1 MLFVV
6 KNRRLWKGKVI
17 NVKKALLLEWES
29 YGNQYMKTELR
40 SMGYEIVSFLFSNHK
55 EDTRK
60 SEELAMKIASKIL
73 ETAPAFVFSFN
84 YFPVAAIAC
93 KACRIPYLSWTY
105 DSPFIQIYSK
115 TIEYET
121 NYAFVFDRS
130 EYERLYRF
138 APERVYYLPMAAP
151 VDLYDQMEPDT
162 GRQKKYAADIAMVGS
177 MYTEPKHRIFK
188 AIDRADDY
196 TKGYLTALIQAQKGL
211 YGCSILEG
219 ALTEDIMTRIRKVCP
234 IVSNGDGFETAEWA
248 FASYYLA
255 RKVTALE
262 RREALEALS
271 EKYDVALYTPEAT
284 PALPKVRNLGTV
296 DYYKEAPYAMK
307 VAKINLNI
315 TLRSIVSGIPLR
327 AMDIM
332 GCGGFL
338 LTNYQEDFL
347 EYFVPGKDYVYYEDL
362 TDLVEKAGYYLAH
375 EEERT
380 AIAGSGYQKVKEQ
393 HTYHNRVR
401 QMLTIAG
408 LLQQ

>member
-1 MLFVV
+1 M
-6 KNRRLWKGKVI
+6 VI
-17 NVKKALLLEWES
+17 GVKKVLLLEWES

-40 SMGYEIVSFLFSNHK
+40 SLGYEIVSFMFSNYK

-121 NYAFVFDRS
+121 NYAFVFDRA
-130 EYERLYRF
+130 EYERLSRF

-151 VDLYDQMEPDT
+151 VDLYGQMDPDA
-162 GRQKKYAADIAMVGS
+162 GRRRKYAADIAMVGS

-188 AIDRADDY
+188 AIDQADDY
-196 TKGYLTALIQAQKGL
+196 TKGYLEALIQAQKGL
-211 YGCSILEG
+211 YGCSILEE
-219 ALTEDIMTRIRKVCP
+219 ALTEDIMARIRKVCP
-234 IVSNGDGFETAEWA
+234 IVAGGDGFETAEWS

-255 RKVTALE
+255 RRVTALE

-284 PALPKVRNLGTV
+284 PALSKVRNLGTV

-307 VAKINLNI
+307 AAKINLNI

-362 TDLVEKAGYYLAH
+362 TDLVEKAGYYLTH
-375 EEERT
+375 EEERME
-380 AIAGSGYQKVKEQ
+380 IAESGYQKVKEQ
-393 HTYHNRVR
+393 HTYHKRVR

-408 LLQQ
+408 LLPQ

>member
-1 MLFVV
+1 M
-6 KNRRLWKGKVI
+6 
-17 NVKKALLLEWES
+17 KKAMLLEWES
-29 YGNQYMKTELR
+29 YGNQYIKAELR
-40 SMGYEIVSFLFSNHK
+40 AMGYEIVSFPFSNHK
-55 EDTRK
+55 EDTRR

-73 ETAPAFVFSFN
+73 ETAVDFVFSFN

-105 DSPFIQIYSK
+105 DSPFIQIYSR

-121 NYAFVFDRS
+121 NYAFIFDRS
-130 EYERLYRF
+130 EYEKLYRL
-138 APERVYYLPMAAP
+138 APDRVYYLPMAAP
-151 VDLYDQMEPDT
+151 AELYDKMTPDA
-162 GRQKKYAADIAMVGS
+162 GRRKKYAADIAMVGS
-177 MYTEPKHRIFK
+177 MYTEPKHRVFK
-188 AIDRADDY
+188 AIERADDY
-196 TKGYLTALIQAQKGL
+196 TKGYLTALMQAQKGL

-219 ALTEDIMTRIRKVCP
+219 ALTEDIMARIRKVCP

-262 RREALEALS
+262 RREALSALS

-284 PALPKVRNLGTV
+284 PKLPKVRNLGTV

-307 VAKINLNI
+307 TAKINLNI

-338 LTNYQEDFL
+338 LTNYQADFL
-347 EYFVPGKDYVYYEDL
+347 EFFVPGEDYVYYEDL
-362 TDLVEKAGYYLAH
+362 TDLVEKAGFYLAH

-380 AIAGSGYQKVKEQ
+380 AIAGNGCRKVKEQ
-393 HTYHNRVR
+393 HTYHKRVQ
-401 QMLTIAG
+401 QMLSVAG
-408 LLQQ
+408 ID

>member
-1 MLFVV
+1 MDNQKIMPGAADSTV
-6 KNRRLWKGKVI
+6 GK
-17 NVKKALLLEWES
+17 AMLLEWES
-29 YGNQYMKTELR
+29 YGNQYIKTELR
-40 SMGYEIVSFLFSNHK
+40 SIGYEIVSFPFSNYK
-55 EDTRK
+55 QDTRK

-73 ETAPAFVFSFN
+73 EVSPDFVFSFN

-93 KACRIPYLSWTY
+93 KACKRPYLSWTY
-105 DSPFIQIYSK
+105 DSPFIQIYSR

-121 NYAFVFDRS
+121 NYAFVFDRA
-130 EYERLYRF
+130 EYERLRRF

-151 VDLYDQMEPDT
+151 VELYDRMEPGT
-162 GRQKKYAADIAMVGS
+162 GRRQKYAADIAMVGS

-188 AIDRADDY
+188 AIDRVDDY
-196 TKGYLTALIQAQKGL
+196 TKGYLEGLIQAQKGL

-255 RKVTALE
+255 RRVTALE
-262 RREALEALS
+262 RREALKALS
-271 EKYDVALYTPEAT
+271 EQYDLALYTPEAT
-284 PALPKVRNLGTV
+284 PNLPKVRNLGTV

-307 VAKINLNI
+307 AAKINLNI

-347 EYFVPGKDYVYYEDL
+347 EYFVSGEDFVYYEDL
-362 TDLVEKAGYYLAH
+362 QDLVEKAGYYLSH
-375 EEERT
+375 EDERG
-380 AIAGSGYQKVKEQ
+380 AIALSGYQKVKEQ
-393 HTYHNRVR
+393 HTYRQRVR
-401 QMLTIAG
+401 QMLATAG
-408 LLQQ
+408 LLP

>member
-1 MLFVV
+1 MSGQ
-6 KNRRLWKGKVI
+6 KI
-17 NVKKALLLEWES
+17 TSKALLLEWES
-29 YGNQYMKTELR
+29 YGNRYIKAELR
-40 SMGYEIVSFLFSNHK
+40 SMGYEVVSFSFSNHK

-60 SEELAMKIASKIL
+60 SEKLAVKIASKIL
-73 ETAPAFVFSFN
+73 EAAPEFVFSFN

-105 DSPFIQIYSK
+105 DSPFIQIYSR

-130 EYERLYRF
+130 EYERLRRF
-138 APERVYYLPMAAP
+138 APKRVFYLPMAAP
-151 VDLYDQMEPDT
+151 VELYDGMEPDA
-162 GRQKKYAADIAMVGS
+162 GRRKKYAADIAMVGS

-188 AIDRADDY
+188 AIDQADDY
-196 TKGYLTALIQAQKGL
+196 TKGYLEALMQAQKGL
-211 YGCSILEG
+211 YGCSVLEE

-255 RKVTALE
+255 RRVTALE

-271 EKYDVALYTPEAT
+271 GQYDVALYTPEAT
-284 PALPKVRNLGTV
+284 PKLPKVRNLGIV
-296 DYYKEAPYAMK
+296 DYYREAPYAMK
-307 VAKINLNI
+307 SAKINLNI

-347 EYFVPGKDYVYYEDL
+347 EYFEPGKDYVYYEDL
-362 TDLVEKAGYYLAH
+362 TDLVEKAGFYLAH
-375 EEERT
+375 DEERL
-380 AIAGSGYQKVKEQ
+380 AVAESGYQKMKER
-393 HTYHNRVR
+393 HTYHKRVR
-401 QMLTIAG
+401 EMLTAAG
-408 LLQQ
+408 LLPQ

>member
-1 MLFVV
+1 MDGQTKKPKVV
-6 KNRRLWKGKVI
+6 F
-17 NVKKALLLEWES
+17 LEWES
-29 YGNQYMKTELR
+29 YGNQYMKAELR
-40 SMGYEIVSFLFSNHK
+40 SMGYEIVSFLFSNCK

-60 SEELAMKIASKIL
+60 SEELAMKIASQIL
-73 ETAPAFVFSFN
+73 ETAPDFVFSFN

-93 KACRIPYLSWTY
+93 KACRTPYLSWTY
-105 DSPFIQIYSK
+105 DSPFIQIYSR

-138 APERVYYLPMAAP
+138 APGRVYYLPMAAP
-151 VDLYDQMEPDT
+151 IEVYDRMEPDM
-162 GRQKKYAADIAMVGS
+162 GRRKKYAADIAMVGS

-188 AIDRADDY
+188 AIDQADDY
-196 TKGYLTALIQAQKGL
+196 TKGYLAALMQAQKGL

-219 ALTEDIMTRIRKVCP
+219 ALTEDIMARIRKVCP

-271 EKYDVALYTPEAT
+271 ERYDVALYTPEAT
-284 PALPKVRNLGTV
+284 PDLPKVRNLGRV

-307 VAKINLNI
+307 SAKINLNV

-362 TDLVEKAGYYLAH
+362 KDLVEKAGYYLAH
-375 EEERT
+375 EEERM
-380 AIAGSGYQKVKEQ
+380 AIARSGYQKVMEQ
-393 HTYHNRVR
+393 HTYQKRVR
-401 QMLTIAG
+401 QMLTVAG

>member
-1 MLFVV
+1 MNNQNIIPDTTDGAV
-6 KNRRLWKGKVI
+6 GKVM
-17 NVKKALLLEWES
+17 LLEWES
-29 YGNQYMKTELR
+29 YGNRYIKAELQ
-40 SMGYEIVSFLFSNHK
+40 SMGYGIVSFPFSNFK

-60 SEELAMKIASKIL
+60 SEELAMQIATKIL
-73 ETAPAFVFSFN
+73 ETSPDFVFSFN

-93 KACRIPYLSWTY
+93 KACRKPYLSWTY
-105 DSPFIQIYSK
+105 DSPFIQIYSR

-121 NYAFVFDRS
+121 NYAFVFDRA
-130 EYERLYRF
+130 EYERLRRF
-138 APERVYYLPMAAP
+138 APGRVYYLPMAAP
-151 VDLYDQMEPDT
+151 VELYERMNPDRER
-162 GRQKKYAADIAMVGS
+162 RQKYAADIAMVGS

-188 AIDRADDY
+188 AIEQVDDY
-196 TKGYLTALIQAQKGL
+196 TKGYLEGLIQAQKGL

-255 RKVTALE
+255 RKVTVLE
-262 RREALEALS
+262 RSEALKALS
-271 EKYDVALYTPEAT
+271 ERYDVALYTPEAT
-284 PALPKVRNLGTV
+284 PNLPKVRNLGIV
-296 DYYKEAPYAMK
+296 DYYREAPYAMK
-307 VAKINLNI
+307 TAKINLNI

-347 EYFVPGKDYVYYEDL
+347 EYFVPGEDFVYYEDL
-362 TDLVEKAGYYLAH
+362 SDLVEKAGYYLTH

-380 AIAGSGYQKVKEQ
+380 AIATSGYQKVKEQ
-393 HTYHNRVR
+393 HTYRQRVR
-401 QMLTIAG
+401 QMLATAG
-408 LLQQ
+408 LLS